1 MGQAAGGDILAQEA
15 VLGVAIGLITKKP
28 SKGKGSSGKDSTNS
42 VSDKNSS
49 GSGKKEQ

>member
-28 SKGKGSSGKDSTNS
+28 GKGSAIPYKRSCNIGMGYLTSLILS
-42 VSDKNSS
+42 
-49 GSGKKEQ
+49 